1 MFAHIDLCPVAPDIT
16 RSSSWKLLVTFYNM
30 IGPKRV
36 ESLGNLERVPARKQ
50 REQRNFL
57 VKW

>member
-16 RSSSWKLLVTFYNM
+16 RSSNWKLLVTFYNM

-36 ESLGNLERVPARKQ
+36 ESLGQKSWVLSE
-50 REQRNFL
+50 
-57 VKW
+57 VK